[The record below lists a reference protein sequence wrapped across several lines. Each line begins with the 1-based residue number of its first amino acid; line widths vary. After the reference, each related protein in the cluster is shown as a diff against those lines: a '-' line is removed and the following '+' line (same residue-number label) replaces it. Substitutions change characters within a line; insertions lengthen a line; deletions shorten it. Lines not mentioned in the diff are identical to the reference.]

1 VRRIALRAVTSAICM
16 ALVATT
22 AWAAEPFDGRWAAD
36 LSVCA
41 SEHGAISPIV
51 VTSLAL
57 RWGEAACAIRRS
69 YRVKDIWHIGARC
82 WTEGAT
88 SDVPIKLQMR
98 GDRLVLD
105 WAGARP
111 EELRR
116 CP

>member
-1 VRRIALRAVTSAICM
+1 MRRIALRAVASATCM
-16 ALVATT
+16 VLVAMPAT
-22 AWAAEPFDGRWAAD
+22 AAEPFDGRWAAD

-41 SEHGAISPIV
+41 SADGAISPIV

-82 WTEGAT
+82 WAEGAT

-98 GDRLVLD
+98 GERLVLD

>member
-1 VRRIALRAVTSAICM
+1 MRRVTMATCM
-16 ALVATT
+16 ALVVTP

-36 LSVCA
+36 LSVCV
-41 SEHGAISPIV
+41 SENGAISPIV

-82 WTEGAT
+82 WAEGAT
-88 SDVPIKLQMR
+88 SDVPIRLQMR
-98 GDRLVLD
+98 GERLVLD

-111 EELRR
+111 RELRR